1 MTKPFLCP
9 WPIWEIR
16 GSSPEER
23 RREHKLG
30 GHSYGQPRRKTELGN
45 HSCGFTFA
53 EKIDQYLVKWRA
65 ERESEHKD
73 SLAFSGYQ
81 RDSYLLKTKV
91 PRFGSGEAKGMIL
104 ESVRGTDLYLL
115 VDVCNY
121 SMTYSLCGSENHMS
135 PDDHYQDLKRL
146 IAAVGGKARRITV
159 IMPFLYESRQHKRTS
174 RESLDCALALQE
186 LVQMGVD
193 NIITFDAH
201 DPRVQNAIPLHGF
214 ETVQPAYQFIKGL
227 LRNDK
232 KLKLDSDHMMV
243 ISPDEG
249 GMSRAIYIANVL
261 GLDMGMFYK
270 RRDYTRIVN
279 GHNPIVAHE
288 FLGTSV
294 EGKDMIIIDD
304 MISSGESVLEVA
316 AALKERKAAKI
327 FVFATFGL
335 FTAGLDKFDKAY
347 QKGLIDKVLTTNLIY
362 QTPELLKREWYINCD
377 MSKYVAY
384 IIDTLNHDSSISDL
398 LNPNE
403 RIQNVVG
410 RYRRG
415 EL

>member
-1 MTKPFLCP
+1 MGNREEKRNLETIPV
-9 WPIWEIR
+9 
-16 GSSPEER
+16 GS
-23 RREHKLG
+23 LG
-30 GHSYGQPRRKTELGN
+30 MIALE
-45 HSCGFTFA
+45 GFRPFA

-279 GHNPIVAHE
+279 GRNPIVAHE

-347 QKGLIDKVLTTNLIY
+347 QKGLIDKVQI
-362 QTPELLKREWYINCD
+362 
-377 MSKYVAY
+377 
-384 IIDTLNHDSSISDL
+384 
-398 LNPNE
+398 
-403 RIQNVVG
+403 G
-410 RYRRG
+410 RAHV
-415 EL
+415 